1 MGNQRKID
9 LHYLVFDDENQQKD
23 LLNQTINISGCNC
36 NLIFINPKDYIDEK
50 TGSFDKETFKS
61 KVIEESLGKEIS
73 LIATDWHIFSEEDN
87 SNKIYGWDI
96 INLVIEAKD
105 KLKDKRFLI
114 YSGNIQDVSK
124 FIANEIKK
132 NSHNI
137 EMLAILVEKLLN
149 LRIKI
154 CSRNSQFEEI
164 LSALKD
170 ANTISS
176 IVLNT
181 IQSFG
186 EHKVH
191 NMGNKFYDGKK
202 IVDILKSE
210 EADIF
215 GLRFIREI
223 IELAIAK
230 YTDLQID
237 DK

>member
-1 MGNQRKID
+1 MGHQSKID
-9 LHYLVFDDENQQKD
+9 LYYLVFDDENQQKD
-23 LLNQTINISGCNC
+23 LLIKEIKMSGCNC
-36 NLIFINPKDYIDEK
+36 NLIFINPKDYINEQ

-61 KVIEESLGKEIS
+61 KVIEESQGKEIR

-105 KLKDKRFLI
+105 KLKDKKFLI

-132 NSHNI
+132 NSDNI
-137 EMLAILVEKLLN
+137 EMLPILVEKLLK

-154 CSRNSQFEEI
+154 CSRKSQFEEI

-181 IQSFG
+181 IQLFG
-186 EHKVH
+186 EHKMH
-191 NMGNKFYDGKK
+191 NMGNDYDGNK

-210 EADIF
+210 EADTN

>member
-1 MGNQRKID
+1 MGNQNKID
-9 LHYLVFDDENQQKD
+9 LHYLVFDDDSTQED
-23 LLNQTINISGCNC
+23 LLNQTISISGCNC

-50 TGSFDKETFKS
+50 TGSFNQEAFKS
-61 KVIEESLGKEIS
+61 KVVEESQGKEIS
-73 LIATDWHIFSEEDN
+73 LIATDWKLIKSDKFN
-87 SNKIYGWDI
+87 GICGWDI
-96 INLVIEAKD
+96 IELVIEAKQ
-105 KLKDKRFLI
+105 KLENKRFLI

-124 FIANEIKK
+124 FIAEKIKE
-132 NSHNI
+132 NGI
-137 EMLAILVEKLLN
+137 TERLPIVVEKLLK

-154 CSRNSQFEEI
+154 CSRKSQFEEI

-181 IQSFG
+181 IQLFG

-215 GLRFIREI
+215 GLKFIREI
-223 IELAIAK
+223 IELAIAT
-230 YTDLQID
+230 YSDLQID

>member
-1 MGNQRKID
+1 MGHQSKIE
-9 LHYLVFDDENQQKD
+9 LYYFVFDDENQQKN
-23 LLNQTINISGCNC
+23 LLIQTIKIPGCNC
-36 NLIFINPKDYIDEK
+36 NLIFINPKDYINEQ

-61 KVIEESLGKEIS
+61 KVIEESQGKEIR

-105 KLKDKRFLI
+105 KLKHKRFLI

-132 NSHNI
+132 NSDNI
-137 EMLAILVEKLLN
+137 EMLPILVEKLLN

-181 IQSFG
+181 IQLFG
-186 EHKVH
+186 EHKVN
-191 NMGNKFYDGKK
+191 NMGNDYYGNK

-215 GLRFIREI
+215 GLKFIREI

>member
-1 MGNQRKID
+1 MGNQNKID
-9 LHYLVFDDENQQKD
+9 LHYIVFDDDSTQEAIYREKVR
-23 LLNQTINISGCNC
+23 TKEYNC
-36 NLIFINPKDYIDEK
+36 NLLFINPENFYDAE
-50 TGSFDKETFKS
+50 SNNFDKEEFK
-61 KVIEESLGKEIS
+61 KEVINNSQGKEIS
-73 LIATDWHIFSEEDN
+73 LIATDWNLI
-87 SNKIYGWDI
+87 NKSDKFNGICGWDI
-96 INLVIEAKD
+96 IELVIEAKQ
-105 KLKDKRFLI
+105 KLENKRFLI
-114 YSGNIQDVSK
+114 YSGNIWEVSK
-124 FIANEIKK
+124 FIAEKISENGITERLPIV
-132 NSHNI
+132 
-137 EMLAILVEKLLN
+137 VEKLLK

>member
-1 MGNQRKID
+1 MGNQRKIE
-9 LHYLVFDDENQQKD
+9 LYYFVFDDENQQKN
-23 LLNQTINISGCNC
+23 LLIQTIKIPGCNC
-36 NLIFINPKDYIDEK
+36 NLIFINPKDYINEQ

-61 KVIEESLGKEIS
+61 KVIEESQGKEIR

-137 EMLAILVEKLLN
+137 EMLPILVEKLLN

-186 EHKVH
+186 EHKMH
-191 NMGNKFYDGKK
+191 NMGNDYDGNK

-215 GLRFIREI
+215 GLKFIREI

-230 YTDLQID
+230 YSDLQID

>member
-1 MGNQRKID
+1 
-9 LHYLVFDDENQQKD
+9 
-23 LLNQTINISGCNC
+23 
-36 NLIFINPKDYIDEK
+36 
-50 TGSFDKETFKS
+50 
-61 KVIEESLGKEIS
+61 
-73 LIATDWHIFSEEDN
+73 
-87 SNKIYGWDI
+87 
-96 INLVIEAKD
+96 
-105 KLKDKRFLI
+105 
-114 YSGNIQDVSK
+114 
-124 FIANEIKK
+124 
-132 NSHNI
+132 
-137 EMLAILVEKLLN
+137 MLPILVEKLLN

-181 IQSFG
+181 IQLFG
-186 EHKVH
+186 EHKVN
-191 NMGNKFYDGKK
+191 NMGNDYDGNK

-215 GLRFIREI
+215 GLKFIREI

>member
-1 MGNQRKID
+1 MGHQSKIE
-9 LHYLVFDDENQQKD
+9 LYYFVFDDENQQKD
-23 LLNQTINISGCNC
+23 LLIQTIKISGCNC
-36 NLIFINPKDYIDEK
+36 NLIFINPKDYINEQ

-61 KVIEESLGKEIS
+61 KVIDESQGKEIS
-73 LIATDWHIFSEEDN
+73 LIATDWNLI
-87 SNKIYGWDI
+87 NKSDKFNGICGWDI
-96 INLVIEAKD
+96 IELVIEAKQ
-105 KLKDKRFLI
+105 KLENKRFLI
-114 YSGNIQDVSK
+114 YSGNIRNVSK
-124 FIANEIKK
+124 FIAEKIRENGITERLPIV
-132 NSHNI
+132 
-137 EMLAILVEKLLN
+137 VEKLLK

-154 CSRNSQFEEI
+154 CSRNSQIEEI

-186 EHKVH
+186 EHKMH
-191 NMGNKFYDGKK
+191 NMGNDYDGNK

-215 GLRFIREI
+215 GLKFIRGI
-223 IELAIAK
+223 IEFAIAK
-230 YTDLQID
+230 YTDLQVD

>member
-1 MGNQRKID
+1 MGNQRKIE
-9 LHYLVFDDENQQKD
+9 LYYFVFDDENQQKN
-23 LLNQTINISGCNC
+23 LLIQTIKISGCNC
-36 NLIFINPKDYIDEK
+36 NLIFINPKDYINEQ

-61 KVIEESLGKEIS
+61 KVIDESQGKEIS
-73 LIATDWHIFSEEDN
+73 LIATDWNLI
-87 SNKIYGWDI
+87 NKSDKFNGICGWDI
-96 INLVIEAKD
+96 IELVIEAKQ
-105 KLKDKRFLI
+105 KLENKRFLI
-114 YSGNIQDVSK
+114 YSGNIRNVSK
-124 FIANEIKK
+124 FIAEKIRENGITERLPIV
-132 NSHNI
+132 
-137 EMLAILVEKLLN
+137 VEKLLK

-154 CSRNSQFEEI
+154 CSRNSQIEEI

-186 EHKVH
+186 EHKMH
-191 NMGNKFYDGKK
+191 NMGNDYDGNK

-215 GLRFIREI
+215 GLKFIREI

-230 YTDLQID
+230 YSDLQID

>member
-1 MGNQRKID
+1 MGHQSKIE
-9 LHYLVFDDENQQKD
+9 LYYFVFDDENQQKD
-23 LLNQTINISGCNC
+23 LLIQTIKISGCNC
-36 NLIFINPKDYIDEK
+36 NLIFINPKDYINEQ

-61 KVIEESLGKEIS
+61 KVIDESQGKEIS
-73 LIATDWHIFSEEDN
+73 LIATDWNLI
-87 SNKIYGWDI
+87 NKSDKFNGICGWDI
-96 INLVIEAKD
+96 IELVIEAKQ
-105 KLKDKRFLI
+105 KLENKRFLI
-114 YSGNIQDVSK
+114 YSGNTKYVSK
-124 FIANEIKK
+124 FIAEKIREND
-132 NSHNI
+132 NI
-137 EMLAILVEKLLN
+137 EKRPIVIEKLLK

-154 CSRNSQFEEI
+154 CSRNSQIEEI

-186 EHKVH
+186 EHKMH
-191 NMGNKFYDGKK
+191 NMGNDYDGNK

-215 GLRFIREI
+215 GLKFIREI